1 MATLTKRAKAIRGM
15 VDGLAARLAQN
26 PDDVEGWVRLARA
39 RMVLGDPVASAEA
52 LGRAVTAA
60 PDRVD
65 LRVAHAEALLATRPD
80 GEQKVPEA
88 AAVAFRAVLDR
99 APDEPRALWWVG
111 MAAVEAGRRDEA
123 LALWTRLRD
132 GLPAGSEQRREV
144 EAALAAIGG

>member
-1 MATLTKRAKAIRGM
+1 M

-26 PDDVEGWVRLARA
+26 PGDVEGWLRLARA
-39 RMVLGDPVASAEA
+39 RMVLGDQAAAAEA
-52 LGRAVTAA
+52 LGRALEAA
-60 PDRVD
+60 PDRLD
-65 LRVAHAEALLATRPD
+65 IRVARAESLLALRPE
-80 GEQKVPEA
+80 GEERVPDTA
-88 AAVAFRAVLDR
+88 AAAFRDILER